1 MGCIFAGDLMKEIW
15 KAVSGFEGFY
25 EVSNKGNVRS
35 LDRTVTRKDGVVVS
49 FKGKRLLPR
58 LNQDGYLQIQIS
70 KGDKIKTIRVHRLV
84 ADTFLPNP
92 SSMPE
97 VNHKDEDKTNNAVT
111 NLEWC
116 SHKYNSRYG
125 TRGERIARKH
135 GKSLSAYV
143 PGEDMP
149 AFKFESMVEA
159 AKHFKVSSETVRQA
173 LLYGWKCRGY
183 ILKT

>member
-1 MGCIFAGDLMKEIW
+1 MKEIW